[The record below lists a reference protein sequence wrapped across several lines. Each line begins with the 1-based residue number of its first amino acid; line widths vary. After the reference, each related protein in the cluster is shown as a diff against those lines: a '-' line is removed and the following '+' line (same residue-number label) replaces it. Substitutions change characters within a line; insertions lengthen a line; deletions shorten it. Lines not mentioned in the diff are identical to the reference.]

1 MLSSLLSLICHLTRR
16 SSRLVPDPIKTRQT
30 NYIWHRNNSVCSSL
44 ETSCLALHQIL
55 WRSNI
60 HRTVV
65 FWQQIA
71 NKSGGESGLTFYSG
85 WITAFCFWGKDG
97 KCKYQLPSSRL
108 NNSKSLEHSWDDDWS
123 SRYLRLDEIIY
134 HQVQSNKV
142 TSQFSS
148 VAVKVDDNG
157 AFLILSL
164 LLARWECTVVVVGV
178 RWLREERV
186 WYNWH
191 ADWVVDIWS
200 KERGH
205 KIARGKQKTCQEC
218 SCEVYVDFSLS
229 RS

>member
-123 SRYLRLDEIIY
+123 SHYLRLDEIIS

-142 TSQFSS
+142 PSQFSS

-157 AFLILSL
+157 AFFDTLIVAGSVRMHCSSSGSALAERREGL
-164 LLARWECTVVVVGV
+164 VQLARRLGG
-178 RWLREERV
+178 
-186 WYNWH
+186 WYLKQRARPQNSEGK
-191 ADWVVDIWS
+191 AKDMSRMQLWS
-200 KERGH
+200 VCWFFT
-205 KIARGKQKTCQEC
+205 I
-218 SCEVYVDFSLS
+218 
-229 RS
+229 